1 MNEINVRNEILG
13 SIDNVNDVTME
24 STLDVM
30 GSLALAYDKAA
41 MITEYSN
48 AEDLSMFSIFQEAEV
63 AEAKKE
69 PGLGMKILM
78 FIPNIL
84 KKIWEFLKQAWNG
97 EIVPTAKKAAKEAES
112 LSDKF
117 KGLFNKII
125 GKDESWIREHAKE
138 LGISGAMLALVLGVA
153 TWFNKDNL
161 KKLFTEFI
169 QGISGFFKK
178 TSDNFKQYG
187 VIFEMVVWNK
197 FKTNISFKGLK
208 DAITSLPKF
217 FKDCAAYHER
227 YIKGGLPGSTN
238 GEIKQ
243 IDYNRTDISAM
254 ETELNAL
261 NTTFDQMTNAD
272 IVVADTVEYTIPQ
285 VIDGITADLDPDSE
299 EGKELIAT
307 MEKTA
312 NVMKLTDE
320 QINAFSQNFPA
331 KSNIQKILSKFAGW
345 FQKVGGMIAGWFRSL
360 KNICTDFIQKVKDAK
375 AVDNQL
381 KDDDKV
387 PEEGDEEIAANEE
400 DAADAKAD
408 DISDTLV
415 DNLDNPPK
423 RPSSGSSIQ
432 DEDNFEPAVMDQ
444 HVDDVPEGEAT
455 VQESAVEETD
465 AEAEAINN
473 HWYR

>member
-360 KNICTDFIQKVKDAK
+360 KKICTDFVQKIKDARDIDKSLDYGKSDSEEPATKDSNPGNDK
-375 AVDNQL
+375 AAT
-381 KDDDKV
+381 DDLTSNLEEDSTATYPAQADGAET
-387 PEEGDEEIAANEE
+387 PEETGLESTQEEI
-400 DAADAKAD
+400 
-408 DISDTLV
+408 
-415 DNLDNPPK
+415 
-423 RPSSGSSIQ
+423 
-432 DEDNFEPAVMDQ
+432 
-444 HVDDVPEGEAT
+444 PEGEEA
-455 VQESAVEETD
+455 VQESATEDE
-465 AEAEAINN
+465 AEAAINN